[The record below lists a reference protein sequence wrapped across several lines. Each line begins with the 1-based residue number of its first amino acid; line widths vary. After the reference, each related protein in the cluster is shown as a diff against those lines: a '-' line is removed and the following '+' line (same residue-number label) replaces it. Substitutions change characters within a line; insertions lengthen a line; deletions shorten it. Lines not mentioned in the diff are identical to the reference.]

1 MTKSKCQR
9 SHVRIKYK
17 LLYKLS
23 FTFQPEGYD
32 RQQIL
37 MQMSNTTGERLSAD
51 VKDDREEISMQ
62 MSKLSNERLS
72 ADVKDDRQ
80 EISMQMSKLSNER
93 LSADVK
99 DDRFQCKCQN

>member
-1 MTKSKCQR
+1 MTKSKYQR

-17 LLYKLS
+17 LLKVTALWLKCKRS
-23 FTFQPEGYD
+23 KVRDGRLNSNIKDVMQE
-32 RQQIL
+32 IL
-37 MQMSNTTGERLSAD
+37 MQMSNTTG
-51 VKDDREEISMQ
+51 
-62 MSKLSNERLS
+62 ERLS

-99 DDRFQCKCQN
+99 DDRF

>member
-72 ADVKDDRQ
+72 ADVKDDR
-80 EISMQMSKLSNER
+80 
-93 LSADVK
+93 
-99 DDRFQCKCQN
+99 FQCKCQN